1 MSATSLS
8 AIDADT
14 AAADTVSVLLD
25 VREREEWIRGHAP
38 AAIHIPMSEFVDR
51 VSELDPTRP
60 IICVCRSGN
69 RSAQV
74 TAWLLQHD
82 FNAVNLTG
90 GMSSWAASGHP
101 LVNSAGNPGL
111 VI

>member
-1 MSATSLS
+1 MSATSLL
-8 AIDADT
+8 AVDADT
-14 AAADTVSVLLD
+14 AASDTVSVLLD

-38 AAIHIPMSEFVDR
+38 GAVHIPMSEFVDR
-51 VSELDPTRP
+51 VGELDPTRS

-82 FNAVNLTG
+82 FDAVNLTG
-90 GMSSWAASGHP
+90 GMNSWSAGGHP
-101 LVNSAGNPGL
+101 LVNSAGDPGV